1 MIIYNYNVYCCAV
14 NTHMHADHITGTG
27 VLKQL
32 VPGCQSL
39 ISRCSGAKADVY
51 VDAGDMVQFGSHQ
64 LQVRAT
70 PGHTSGNV
78 HSFIILNNRQWNPVT
93 EAIRV

>member
-1 MIIYNYNVYCCAV
+1 
-14 NTHMHADHITGTG
+14 MHADHITGTG
-27 VLKQL
+27 VLKRL

-70 PGHTSGNV
+70 PGHTNGNV
-78 HSFIILNNRQWNPVT
+78 HSFIIPNNLQWNPVT